1 MAKTKKEENE
11 LPVEKEQVVATE
23 VANDAPGQSY
33 TAVENDRV
41 TIVIPYVKSK
51 AQGKE
56 LMYALRSLERN
67 FTPGANIVVIGDRED
82 WFSDKVTVIEH
93 ICMSENP
100 QVDVVEKLK
109 LAIASEH
116 VTDRFIWTNDD
127 IYLLAPAILAHIQ
140 LPKIKGLLNPDKFN
154 GLYSENMNRTI
165 ALLREN
171 GYRLNDY
178 GTHTPVVYDK
188 CNLVGMFEDHPELLT
203 GGYLLSSVYF
213 NWLGEVR
220 PILLNWKQDQ
230 WAMSIVT
237 QAPDPDLFDRLVA
250 DKFFLNNAE
259 SGYSPW
265 LMSKLDELFPDKSSF
280 EK

>member
-11 LPVEKEQVVATE
+11 LPVEKEQVVVAE

-188 CNLVGMFEDHPELLT
+188 CNLVEMFEDHPELLT